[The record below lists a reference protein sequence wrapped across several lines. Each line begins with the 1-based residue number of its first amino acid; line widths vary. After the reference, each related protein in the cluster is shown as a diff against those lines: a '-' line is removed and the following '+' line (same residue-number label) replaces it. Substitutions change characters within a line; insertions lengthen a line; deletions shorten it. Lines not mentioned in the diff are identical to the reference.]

1 MSELVGSEYMFDDV
15 GYYSDFTA
23 FLLNDRR

>member
-1 MSELVGSEYMFDDV
+1 MSELVGSEYRFDDV
-15 GYYSDFTA
+15 GYYSDFIS

>member
-1 MSELVGSEYMFDDV
+1 MSELVGSEYRFDDV
-15 GYYSDFTA
+15 GYYSDFIA